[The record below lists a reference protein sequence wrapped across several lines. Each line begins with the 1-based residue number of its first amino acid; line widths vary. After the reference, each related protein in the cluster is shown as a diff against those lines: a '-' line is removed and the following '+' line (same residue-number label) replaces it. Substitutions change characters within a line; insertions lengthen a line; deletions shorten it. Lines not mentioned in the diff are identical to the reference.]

1 MATTRIHRLV
11 LAFPAGLAVVAGA
24 LAAQAAG
31 DPVAGKAQYEG
42 TCGGC
47 HSVDANRIGPMH
59 RGVVGRRPGSVAG
72 YDYSP
77 AVRRLGGLWTTARL
91 DQWLQGPQALAPGAK
106 MYLSVAD
113 PAKRADIIAYLASVS
128 PPAEPVRG
136 ARHQRARTVDAGAKR

>member
-1 MATTRIHRLV
+1 MTTTGLRRLA
-11 LAFPAGLAVVAGA
+11 LAIPAGLAVVAGA

-31 DPVAGKAQYEG
+31 DPVAGRARYEG

-77 AVRRLGGLWTTARL
+77 AVRRLGGVWTTARL
-91 DQWLQGPQALAPGAK
+91 DKWLQGPQALAPGAK

-128 PPAEPVRG
+128 PPPTTPARD
-136 ARHQRARTVDAGAKR
+136 ARH